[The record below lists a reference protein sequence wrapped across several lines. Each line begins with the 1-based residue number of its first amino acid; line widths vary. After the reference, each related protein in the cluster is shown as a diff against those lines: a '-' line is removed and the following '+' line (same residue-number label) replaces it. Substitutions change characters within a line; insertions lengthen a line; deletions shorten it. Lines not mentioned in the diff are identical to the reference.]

1 MTDTETLESKIFKF
15 QFNVRIANSTQN
27 VWALMTQDV
36 NSWWMQ
42 DFRALGTDSSMSL
55 ALEPGG
61 SLLESNDSGGSLEW
75 YKVQMVV
82 PGESLYLVGYL
93 APDWGGPTVSMLKL
107 SLEADGEGCVLT
119 VADALLGNVTDARAS
134 TIEDGWKLMFGDGF
148 KIYAESEHC
157 Q

>member
-15 QFNVRIANSTQN
+15 DFKVPIANSVPN

-42 DFRALGTDSSMSL
+42 DFRALGEGSNMSL

-61 SLLESNDSGGSLEW
+61 SLLESNSHGASLEW

-82 PGESLYLVGYL
+82 PEESLYLVGYL

-107 SLEADGEGCVLT
+107 SLKAEGDGCELT
-119 VADALLGNVTDARAS
+119 IADALLGNVTDARAS
-134 TIEDGWKLMFGDGF
+134 TIEDGWKLMFGEGF
-148 KIYAESEHC
+148 KNYAESVHC